1 MIRAIFLA
9 TLLAAAPAATGQIYK
24 WVDENGRTQYSETPP
39 PGVKATRVETGA
51 AGSAP
56 VAPARTPD
64 WKQQEIDSRK
74 RRIEQEQKDDAAK
87 RQSIA
92 AGNREELCRAAR
104 RDLNVLQQQR
114 PVYHTDKDGKQVF
127 LEDSAR
133 PAAIE
138 RARKETE
145 TYCGR

>member
-1 MIRAIFLA
+1 MTRAIVLVA
-9 TLLAAAPAATGQIYK
+9 LLCLAPAAIGQVYK
-24 WVDENGRTQYSETPP
+24 WVDENGRTQYSESPP
-39 PGVKATRVETGA
+39 PGVKATRVDTGPAGPPPA
-51 AGSAP
+51 AAK
-56 VAPARTPD
+56 TPD
-64 WKQQEIDSRK
+64 WKQQEIESRK
-74 RRIEQEQKDDAAK
+74 RRIEQDQKDDAAK
-87 RQSIA
+87 RQSID
-92 AGNREELCRAAR
+92 AGNREELCRLAR

-138 RARKETE
+138 RARKDVE